1 MDNDTF
7 QCDYCKQ
14 TDLRQLVYNS
24 TNDCHICTVCGTV
37 LDHLCLAQFI
47 HYTCQIRSF
56 GQLLFTAQPA
66 QDSVNLEGNPAG
78 FEAGNEIC
86 PPTQS
91 SECSQK
97 LHGNKGT
104 YKRMVHITEHISAH
118 NHHAPKIPAHH
129 LDTIKHYHLLLKGR
143 NWIYR
148 KLFESRIP
156 TKKEIQTLLRFVDR
170 HQEEYSRNYCH
181 LYLEKWESLIEEL
194 ENIERPVFSAL
205 EAAQIAVLMMKFSNL
220 WDEWQPADGQRR
232 KRKFQERKHF
242 PNINYAFRQALHL
255 LNLHKYDNAFPV
267 PVTSL
272 DTLNRYW
279 EKMCHQLNI
288 PFCHLTPTNYVST
301 MSSSGGN
308 LTANSTD
315 TTPDDGVECLTPAA
329 TGIILTTLDQ
339 HFQVKN
345 IVSSTNP
352 PFNREGKDLEIIV
365 RKRHQSKLHQYFPS
379 AKSTCTREKSPP
391 PPQPQVITV
400 SPNWQ

>member
-1 MDNDTF
+1 MDNDAF

-14 TDLRQLVYNS
+14 TDLRQLVYDS
-24 TNDCHICTVCGTV
+24 TNDCHICTACGTV

-47 HYTCQIRSF
+47 HYTCRAQSA
-56 GQLLFTAQPA
+56 GQLL
-66 QDSVNLEGNPAG
+66 SEGQQLGDLDGPPAG
-78 FEAGNEIC
+78 FEAGNDAC

-91 SECSQK
+91 SECSRK
-97 LHGNKGT
+97 MRGNKGT
-104 YKRMVHITEHISAH
+104 YKRMVHITERISAH
-118 NHHAPKIPAHH
+118 NRREPKIPAHH
-129 LDTIKHYHLLLKGR
+129 LDTIEHFHLLLKKR

-148 KLFESRIP
+148 KLFENKIP

-255 LNLHKYDNAFPV
+255 LNLHKFDNAFPV

-272 DTLNRYW
+272 ETLNHYW
-279 EKMCHQLNI
+279 QKMCHQLKI
-288 PFCHLTPTNYVST
+288 PFCHLTPTNYVT
-301 MSSSGGN
+301 ALSSGGN
-308 LTANSTD
+308 LTANSTG
-315 TTPDDGVECLTPAA
+315 TSPDDGVECSTPRD
-329 TGIILTTLDQ
+329 TTLDQ

-352 PFNREGKDLEIIV
+352 PFDKEGDRDCEMIV
-365 RKRHQSKLHQYFPS
+365 RKRRQSKLHQYFPS
-379 AKSTCTREKSPP
+379 AKSTCTRENNS
-391 PPQPQVITV
+391 QPTVTPTAVITV
-400 SPNWQ
+400 SPN